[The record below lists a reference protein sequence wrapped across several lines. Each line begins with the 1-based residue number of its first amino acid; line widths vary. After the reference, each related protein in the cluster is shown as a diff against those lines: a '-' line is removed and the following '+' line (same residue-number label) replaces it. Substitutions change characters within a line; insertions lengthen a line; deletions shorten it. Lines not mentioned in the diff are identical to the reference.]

1 MLFKLLSLLIISIT
15 GKQEPVYSLYPSQK
29 RRKLNVNWTFIAVV
43 IGLTL
48 FFAVLLISM
57 LMGTA
62 GVESG
67 NYYNHL

>member
-1 MLFKLLSLLIISIT
+1 MFKLLSLLIVSIT
-15 GKQEPVYSLYPSQK
+15 GKQKPVYSLYPQK
-29 RRKLNVNWTFIAVV
+29 RRKLDVNWTFIAVV